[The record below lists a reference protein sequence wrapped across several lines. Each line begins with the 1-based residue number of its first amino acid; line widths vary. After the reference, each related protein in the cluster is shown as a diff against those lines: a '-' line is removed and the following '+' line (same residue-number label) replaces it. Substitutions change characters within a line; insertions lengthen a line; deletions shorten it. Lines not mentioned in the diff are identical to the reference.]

1 MSILKL
7 ALKSST
13 VQSIRQLSGSSG
25 SDVVVVS
32 ALRTPI
38 GSFRGSLSQLSA
50 AQMATQVIKALISQ
64 SSVKPEQIDEV
75 IMGHILTHGGGQ
87 HPTRQAVINSGLPS
101 ATVTST
107 VNKLCASGMK
117 SLMLA
122 SGLLSLKQANIMI
135 AGGMESMSNVPFIL
149 KRGDTNYGHTQL
161 YDALLSDGLMDAF
174 HNIHMGNC
182 GENTAKKYGIT
193 REDQDKFAI
202 GSYEKSAA
210 AAKAGLFDKERISVT
225 VPDRKSGTKT
235 ISDDEEYHK
244 VDFNKIGS
252 LKSVFQKDGTI
263 TAANSSKLN
272 DGAAACILM
281 RSETAKD
288 HGLKPLI
295 RIVDYADNELD
306 PIDFPVAPVGAI
318 KKLLSRNGINKDD
331 VKMWEINEAF
341 SVVPLAHIKMLEL
354 DANKVNIHGGAVAL
368 GHPVAASGTRIVAHL
383 AHTLKSGEYGIAA
396 ICNGGGGSSA
406 MLVQAV

>member
-1 MSILKL
+1 MAILQL
-7 ALKSST
+7 VKSSA
-13 VQSIRQLSGSSG
+13 VRSIRQLSNASG

-50 AQMATQVIKALISQ
+50 AQMATQVFKALISQ
-64 SSVKPEQIDEV
+64 SGLKPEQIDEV

-101 ATVTST
+101 STVTST

-135 AGGMESMSNVPFIL
+135 AGGMESMSNVPYVL
-149 KRGDTNYGHTQL
+149 KRGDTNYGHTTL
-161 YDALLSDGLMDAF
+161 HDALLSDGLMDAF

-202 GSYEKSAA
+202 SSYEKSAA
-210 AAKAGLFDKERISVT
+210 AAKSGLFDKERISVT
-225 VPDRKSGTKT
+225 VPDRKTGTKT

-244 VDFNKIGS
+244 VDFGKLAS

-272 DGAAACILM
+272 DGAAGCILM
-281 RSETAKD
+281 RSETAKE

-318 KKLLSRNGINKDD
+318 KKLLSRNGISKDD

-341 SVVPLAHIKMLEL
+341 SCVPLAHIKILEL
-354 DANKVNIHGGAVAL
+354 DSSKVNIHGGAVAL

-383 AHTLKSGEYGIAA
+383 AHTLKSGEFGIAA